1 MLLTS
6 RPKAA
11 SMAHLTQEQRY
22 KIEAFKK
29 AGYKNIAIANEIGVD
44 KSTIGRELKRNSDS
58 RNGVYRASL
67 AHKKASKRIEQKPK
81 KISFT
86 KTMESRIIYLLE
98 HKEYSPEQIVGDSQ
112 KKGIEMVSHERIYQF
127 IWQNKKQGSFLHSHL
142 RRKGR
147 RYRKRGNLKD
157 NRGIITGRIGI
168 EHRPEIVDKKQRV
181 GDFEIDTIIGKN
193 HQGAIV
199 TINDR
204 KSGFLKMKK
213 VKTRKADEVEK
224 ATIELLMPY
233 KPWIK
238 TITADNGKEFANHK
252 AIADA
257 LDVEFYFARPYHSW
271 ERGANENL
279 NGLIRQYIP
288 KKSDF
293 EQYTDQQVQAIENK
307 LNERPRKRHNYE
319 SPKFVLEQD
328 LKNQKVAFVT

>member
-1 MLLTS
+1 
-6 RPKAA
+6 
-11 SMAHLTQEQRY
+11 MAHLTQEQRY

-29 AGYKNIAIANEIGVD
+29 AGYKNTEIADEIGVD

-58 RNGVYRASL
+58 RNGVYRANL
-67 AHKKASKRIEQKPK
+67 AHKKARKRIKEKPK

-86 KTMESRIIYLLE
+86 KTMESRIIDLLSNQ
-98 HKEYSPEQIVGDSQ
+98 EYSPEQIVGIS
-112 KKGIEMVSHERIYQF
+112 KKESIEMVSHERIYQF
-127 IWQNKKQGSFLHSHL
+127 IWNDKKQGGLLYSHL

-168 EHRPEIVDKKQRV
+168 EHRPEVVDKKQRI

-233 KPWIK
+233 KSWIK

-257 LDVEFYFARPYHSW
+257 LDVDFYFARPYHSW

-293 EQYTDQQVQAIENK
+293 EQYTDQQVQEIENK
-307 LNERPRKRHNYE
+307 LNARPRKRLNYE
-319 SPKFVLEQD
+319 SPKFVLEQN
-328 LKNQKVAFVT
+328 LKKLKVAFVT